1 MSSELD
7 SALAPQGTIWILV
20 VDDDPDICE
29 AIETVLRRHGIA
41 ARSAGNGRLALAIL
55 HEAAP
60 PAAMLI
66 DLHMPVM
73 SGPELVAAVRRD
85 PALSRVR
92 LIGLSGALDTDAS
105 AEELSLDQYLIKP
118 IDVTALLAAVAPLGA
133 GGGEAGR

>member
-1 MSSELD
+1 MT
-7 SALAPQGTIWILV
+7 GWILV

-29 AIETVLRRHGIA
+29 AIETVLRRHGIP
-41 ARSAGNGRLALAIL
+41 ARSAGDGRMALAIL
-55 HEAAP
+55 HEASP

-73 SGPELVAAVRRD
+73 SGPELVAAVRRE

-105 AEELSLDQYLIKP
+105 AEELSLDQFLLKP
-118 IDVTALLAAVAPLGA
+118 IDVAALLAAVAAALGE
-133 GGGEAGR
+133 GGGARGR